1 MYNEWSDDA
10 AGSDAGVDFSA
21 ALRRFDRKFERAQ
34 VPQRAAFDEVPDGRY
49 DVCVEDVELGQ
60 SKAGN
65 PLIKWTLRITGP
77 NQINRRLFKRRA
89 ITDNTLA
96 YLKEELSACGVS
108 LDRISDLPNQ
118 LSRLRGLELPVV
130 KVSKNGDSNIYFR
143 TGKRNYAPSM
153 QGVDDDTP
161 F

>member
-1 MYNEWSDDA
+1 MYNEWSDDS
-10 AGSDAGVDFSA
+10 GNSSENVDFGA
-21 ALRRFDRKFERAQ
+21 ALRRFDRKFERVQ
-34 VPQRAAFDEVPDGRY
+34 VPQRTYDEVPDGRY

-60 SKAGN
+60 SRNGN
-65 PLIKWTLRITGP
+65 PMLKWTLRITGP

-108 LDRISDLPNQ
+108 LDRISDLPDQ

-130 KVSKNGDSNIYFR
+130 KVSRNGDSNIYFR
-143 TGKRNYAPSM
+143 SGKRNYAPASP
-153 QGVDDDTP
+153 GTDDDTP